1 MRALGVSQNAASAS
15 RSRETL
21 SALQL
26 QPLSNSVSKKSAFQP
41 FFAFTTIC

>member
-1 MRALGVSQNAASAS
+1 MLALGVSQNVVSAY

-21 SALQL
+21 SVPDL